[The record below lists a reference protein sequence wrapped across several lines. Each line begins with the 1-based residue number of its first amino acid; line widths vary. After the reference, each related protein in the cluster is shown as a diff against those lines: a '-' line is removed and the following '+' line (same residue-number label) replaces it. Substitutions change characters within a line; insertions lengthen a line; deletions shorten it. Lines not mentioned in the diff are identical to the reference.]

1 MEVPYKTKNRAT
13 TYFVQ
18 PCNLTPGYMSEKNK
32 IRKDTCTPM
41 FIAALFTI
49 ARTWKQPKCPSTEEW
64 IRKMWYM
71 QKEGATHSSVL
82 AWETPWTEKPGRL
95 QSIGVAKNL
104 DMTLQINNNV
114 CVCVYTHT
122 ILVLLYNSTR
132 YYSCTITIIYV

>member
-49 ARTWKQPKCPSTEEW
+49 ARTWKQPKCPSTEE
-64 IRKMWYM
+64 
-71 QKEGATHSSVL
+71 
-82 AWETPWTEKPGRL
+82 RL
-95 QSIGVAKNL
+95 MNIGPHGDFLGHPVVKNL
-104 DMTLQINNNV
+104 PGNAGELRS
-114 CVCVYTHT
+114 HT
-122 ILVLLYNSTR
+122 GLN
-132 YYSCTITIIYV
+132 